1 MSSDGSAGVSPD
13 IRSLGDVQ
21 DVQDVQDVRD
31 GQDVQDAQDVR
42 DGQDVQDTQDVRDGK
57 DVPGTGHAHDA
68 QATLDAWRDS
78 GAAHADPVRF
88 QFMSAMARRTAALHG
103 PARQMLDAK
112 LAGLLSAYE
121 ASLNA
126 PAPQQEAPP
135 SDDAPSALAGLI
147 DYLAYPDAPDGETA
161 WTRDALGL
169 REAYPDVQMLEYFRA
184 VWSRVSA
191 DRQVRQSQEQVH
203 KNAGPLNSNQL
214 VHRALSL
221 MRELSPG
228 YLQQFLSYTDALM
241 WMEQIQAATAPA
253 PKDAGRAGSAKAG
266 SAKTG
271 SAKTA
276 AAKKTSRAKA
286 R

>member
-13 IRSLGDVQ
+13 LRSLGDVQ

-31 GQDVQDAQDVR
+31 GQDVQDTQDVR
-42 DGQDVQDTQDVRDGK
+42 DGQDV
-57 DVPGTGHAHDA
+57 PGTGHAHNA

-147 DYLAYPDAPDGETA
+147 DYLAYPDAPDGDTA

-271 SAKTA
+271 SAKA
-276 AAKKTSRAKA
+276 GAAKKTSRAKA